1 MAPNHSIS
9 LRRFFSMTP
18 SIKTR
23 FGPARI
29 FRSLLIFPA
38 LILLTLVLAAGAIDV
53 SAQELTLQ
61 LDPAQTTIRFT
72 LGDVLHTVN
81 GSFKLKSGT
90 IHFNLASG
98 AASGLVIV
106 DVTSGDTGSKARDH
120 KMHKEILESARYPEA
135 TFTPTKVSGPPAFNN
150 GETFEVSGTFN
161 LHGAD
166 HPVMLTFPIAL
177 NGPTLTTHTHMVI
190 PYVAWGL
197 KNPSTFILR
206 VNEKLDLDIDATGR
220 LLQSSARGAAN

>member
-1 MAPNHSIS
+1 MTLRIS
-9 LRRFFSMTP
+9 
-18 SIKTR
+18 TR
-23 FGPARI
+23 ISRLPFT
-29 FRSLLIFPA
+29 FPT
-38 LILLTLVLAAGAIDV
+38 LVLLTLVAAAGAVDV

-61 LDPAQTTIRFT
+61 LDPDQTTIRFT

-98 AASGLVIV
+98 TASGSVVV
-106 DVTSGDTGSKARDH
+106 DVTSGDTGNKSRDR
-120 KMHKEILESARYPEA
+120 KMHKEILESAKYPEA
-135 TFTPTKVSGPPAFNN
+135 TFTPTRVSGPPVFNDH
-150 GETFEVSGTFN
+150 ETFEVSGTFN
-161 LHGAD
+161 LHGSD
-166 HPVMLTFPIAL
+166 HAVTLTFPIVL

-206 VNEKLDLDIDATGR
+206 VNDTLDLNIDATGR
-220 LLQSSARGAAN
+220 LLQTSARSAAGK